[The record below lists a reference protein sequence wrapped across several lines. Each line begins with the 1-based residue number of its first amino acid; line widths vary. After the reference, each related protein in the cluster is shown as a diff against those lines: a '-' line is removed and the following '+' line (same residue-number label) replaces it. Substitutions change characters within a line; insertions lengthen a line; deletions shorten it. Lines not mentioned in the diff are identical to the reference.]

1 MANLLKTQQK
11 NNVNSISTLTAYQGA
26 WTKQEAAHLL
36 RRALF
41 GPTIEQ
47 ITNATT
53 KGLAQTVTDLLST
66 NTISPP
72 LNYDPDDASVSIGQ
86 TWIDKPLPNTN
97 KNKAR
102 QARYRSIRAWLVE
115 RTIQHE
121 AFSIVE
127 KISLFWQNHFS
138 CDFTASD
145 PQGDYE
151 YLMILRNN
159 CLGNFKQL
167 VKDLTIH
174 PIMLRFL
181 NGHSS
186 TKSHPNENYARELFE
201 LYTIGK
207 GPQIANG
214 DYTHYTE
221 HDILESAKILT
232 GWRFKDHSSN
242 SLPLISSYFTESR
255 HDNSDKT
262 LSEKFG
268 GKIISGN
275 NASEYSD
282 LIDVIFQQDQVA
294 RFICK
299 KIYQWFVKTEV
310 NTTIVEGMAQTMIAN
325 NYEVAPVLT
334 ELFLSEHFFD
344 IENRGTII
352 KNPIEMLASLY
363 KSTNSKLADLNYTT
377 EANYRILLGIRYGLK
392 ISGMEYFQPPNVA
405 GWTAYYLEPSFSEL
419 WINSALLLNRFNT
432 SDYVTLYKGYGNY
445 PTNDSRYKINLL
457 GFLNQLEQFS
467 DPSNAETLIDQLE
480 FLFTC
485 KSLETNQRNE
495 LKKTLTDGLP
505 DFEWTAEYNDYLANI
520 NNSTYSDPVEKRI
533 KLVLAQLFHMPE
545 FQIQ

>member
-1 MANLLKTQQK
+1 MANLTKT
-11 NNVNSISTLTAYQGA
+11 NTNTASSLAAYQGA

-36 RRALF
+36 RRTLF
-41 GPTIEQ
+41 GPTIAQ

-53 KGLAQTVTDLLST
+53 QGLAQTVTDLLAIP
-66 NTISPP
+66 TIDPP
-72 LNYDPDDASVSIGQ
+72 LNYKNDDASVSIGQ
-86 TWIDKPLPNTN
+86 TWIDKPVPNAN
-97 KNKAR
+97 KNKAL
-102 QARYRSIRAWLVE
+102 QSRYTSTRAWLVE
-115 RTIQHE
+115 RTILQQQ
-121 AFSIVE
+121 FSVAE

-151 YLMILRNN
+151 YLMLLRNN

-186 TKSHPNENYARELFE
+186 SKNHPNENYARELFE

-214 DYTHYTE
+214 DYTYYTE

-232 GWRFKDHSSN
+232 GWRYKDHSSK

-255 HDNSDKT
+255 HDNTDKT
-262 LSEKFG
+262 LSDKFG
-268 GKIISGN
+268 NKVILGN

-299 KIYQWFVKTEV
+299 KIYQWFVKAEIDTV
-310 NTTIVEGMAQTMIAN
+310 IVEEMAQTMIAN
-325 NYEVAPVLT
+325 NYEVAPVLK
-334 ELFLSEHFFD
+334 ELFLSEHFFS

-352 KNPIEMLASLY
+352 KNPIELMASLY
-363 KSTNSKLADLNYTT
+363 KSTNSKLSDLNYTT
-377 EANYRILLGIRYGLK
+377 ETNYRILLSMRYSLK
-392 ISGMEYFQPPNVA
+392 ITGMEYFQPPNVA

-432 SDYVTLYKGYGNY
+432 SDYVTLHSGYANY
-445 PTNDSRYKINLL
+445 PINDSRFKINLL

-480 FLFTC
+480 LLFSC
-485 KSLETNQRNE
+485 KPFETNQRSE

-505 DFEWTAEYNDYLANI
+505 DFEWTTEYNDYLANL
-520 NNSTYSDPVEKRI
+520 NNPTYSNPVKKRI
-533 KLVLAQLFHMPE
+533 QLVLAQLFHMPE